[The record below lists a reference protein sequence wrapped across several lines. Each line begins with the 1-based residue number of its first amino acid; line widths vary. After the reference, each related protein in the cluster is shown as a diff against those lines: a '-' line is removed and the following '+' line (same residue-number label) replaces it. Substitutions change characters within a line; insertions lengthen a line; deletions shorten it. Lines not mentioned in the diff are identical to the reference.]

1 MFSGPGVRYEI
12 GIRIATGNIVWANG
26 GYPYG
31 ELPDLRL
38 ARDAFIDHL
47 EIDEKALA
55 DNGYRD
61 NNYFVNPNGDPLKK
75 NPS

>member
-1 MFSGPGVRYEI
+1 LFSGPVVHYEI
-12 GIRIATGNIVWANG
+12 GICIATGNIVWAHG
-26 GYPYG
+26 GYLCG

-55 DNGYRD
+55 DKGYRD
-61 NNYFVNPNGDPLKK
+61 INYFVNPNGDPLKK